1 MWEFFTGC
9 TLFSCFNNNPRHL
22 SDLSVERWI
31 LAPSTDL
38 LSDRNIWRKL
48 LTLSDIKVKK
58 LQPVTSSARKN
69 QKSKNQKS
77 KSKKKKKRVSNLR
90 VFNAANAATTWT
102 LSETTCWGSA
112 CCNLQYKEFTE
123 GQLCFFLLSSYYT
136 SFLTVLQIHYFKY
149 HILHKSCSS
158 KETG

>member
-58 LQPVTSSARKN
+58 LQPVTSSA
-69 QKSKNQKS
+69 
-77 KSKKKKKRVSNLR
+77 RVSNLR

>member
-9 TLFSCFNNNPRHL
+9 TLFLCFNNNPRHL

-58 LQPVTSSARKN
+58 LQPMTSSAR
-69 QKSKNQKS
+69 
-77 KSKKKKKRVSNLR
+77 VSNLG

-112 CCNLQYKEFTE
+112 CCNLQYNKFTE
-123 GQLCFFLLSSYYT
+123 GQLCFFMLSSYYT

-149 HILHKSCSS
+149 HILHKSCNS